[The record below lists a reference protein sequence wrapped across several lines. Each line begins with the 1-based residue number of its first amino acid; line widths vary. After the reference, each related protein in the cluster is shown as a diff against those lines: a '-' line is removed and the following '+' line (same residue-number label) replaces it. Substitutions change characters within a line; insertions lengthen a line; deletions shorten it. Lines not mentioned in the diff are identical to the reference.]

1 MVLRGAIAALAA
13 AASVYGAVKR
23 EAMAKA
29 DRQQQATARKVIAN
43 LRVTALERAHLQQV
57 ASARSTT
64 VSDLM
69 RQALRRDGALP
80 VQ

>member
-1 MVLRGAIAALAA
+1 
-13 AASVYGAVKR
+13 
-23 EAMAKA
+23 MAKA
-29 DRQQQATARKVIAN
+29 DRQQQKTGRQLLAN
-43 LRVTALERAHLQQV
+43 VRVTASERAHLQQV

-80 VQ
+80 AQ

>member
-1 MVLRGAIAALAA
+1 MHEETLAT
-13 AASVYGAVKR
+13 AASVRGTVKR
-23 EAMAKA
+23 EAMAQA
-29 DRQQQATARKVIAN
+29 DRQQQTTARLVIAN
-43 LRVTALERAHLQQV
+43 ARVTATERAHLQQV

-80 VQ
+80 AQ

>member
-1 MVLRGAIAALAA
+1 MLRGVMAALAT
-13 AASVYGAVKR
+13 AASVCGTVKR

-29 DRQQQATARKVIAN
+29 DSQQQTTAREVIAN

-80 VQ
+80 AQ

>member
-1 MVLRGAIAALAA
+1 
-13 AASVYGAVKR
+13 
-23 EAMAKA
+23 MAQT
-29 DRQQQATARKVIAN
+29 DRQQQTTARQVIAN
-43 LRVTALERAHLQQV
+43 LRVTATERAHLQQV

-80 VQ
+80 AQ

>member
-1 MVLRGAIAALAA
+1 
-13 AASVYGAVKR
+13 
-23 EAMAKA
+23 MAQA
-29 DRQQQATARKVIAN
+29 DRQQQTTARQVIAN
-43 LRVTALERAHLQQV
+43 LRVTATERAHLQQV

-80 VQ
+80 AQ